1 MSVVKS
7 KRGKSDLE
15 IINNKGLAVYTITY
29 GRMVSSM
36 FKYLSDKEQLL
47 EEKRKNE
54 VLQSLVKDL
63 EDAVIELAE
72 IVAANEE
79 KLQEVQNG

>member
-1 MSVVKS
+1 
-7 KRGKSDLE
+7 
-15 IINNKGLAVYTITY
+15 
-29 GRMVSSM
+29 M

-79 KLQEVQNG
+79 TLQEVQNG

>member
-7 KRGKSDLE
+7 KRGRK
-15 IINNKGLAVYTITY
+15 
-29 GRMVSSM
+29 VSSM

-54 VLQSLVKDL
+54 ALRSLVKDL
-63 EDAVIELAE
+63 EDAALELAE

-79 KLQEVQNG
+79 ALQEVQNG

>member
-1 MSVVKS
+1 
-7 KRGKSDLE
+7 
-15 IINNKGLAVYTITY
+15 
-29 GRMVSSM
+29 M

-54 VLQSLVKDL
+54 ALQSLVKDL
-63 EDAVIELAE
+63 EDAALELAE

-79 KLQEVQNG
+79 ALREVQNG

>member
-7 KRGKSDLE
+7 KH
-15 IINNKGLAVYTITY
+15 
-29 GRMVSSM
+29 GRKVSSM
-36 FKYLSDKEQLL
+36 FKYMSDKEQLL

-54 VLQSLVKDL
+54 ALQSLVKDL

-79 KLQEVQNG
+79 TLQEVQNG

>member
-1 MSVVKS
+1 
-7 KRGKSDLE
+7 
-15 IINNKGLAVYTITY
+15 
-29 GRMVSSM
+29 M

-54 VLQSLVKDL
+54 ALQSLVKDL
-63 EDAVIELAE
+63 EDAAIELAE

-79 KLQEVQNG
+79 ALQNG

>member
-7 KRGKSDLE
+7 KH
-15 IINNKGLAVYTITY
+15 
-29 GRMVSSM
+29 GRKVSSM

-54 VLQSLVKDL
+54 ALQSLVKDL

-72 IVAANEE
+72 IVAANEG
-79 KLQEVQNG
+79 KLREVQ

>member
-7 KRGKSDLE
+7 KG
-15 IINNKGLAVYTITY
+15 
-29 GRMVSSM
+29 GRKVSSM

-54 VLQSLVKDL
+54 ALQSLVKDL

-79 KLQEVQNG
+79 TLQEVQNG

>member
-1 MSVVKS
+1 MK
-7 KRGKSDLE
+7 
-15 IINNKGLAVYTITY
+15 IY
-29 GRMVSSM
+29 GRKVSSM
-36 FKYLSDKEQLL
+36 FKYMSDKEQLL

-54 VLQSLVKDL
+54 ALQSLVKDL

-79 KLQEVQNG
+79 TLQEVQNG

>member
-1 MSVVKS
+1 
-7 KRGKSDLE
+7 
-15 IINNKGLAVYTITY
+15 
-29 GRMVSSM
+29 M
-36 FKYLSDKEQLL
+36 FKFMSTKEQLL

-54 VLQSLVKDL
+54 ALQSLVKDL

-79 KLQEVQNG
+79 TLQEVQNG

>member
-1 MSVVKS
+1 MKIYGKVVN
-7 KRGKSDLE
+7 R
-15 IINNKGLAVYTITY
+15 
-29 GRMVSSM
+29 M
-36 FKYLSDKEQLL
+36 FKYLSTKEQLL

-79 KLQEVQNG
+79 TLQEVQNG